1 MTDVMD
7 SKTDKELLDSMIAEV
22 AKARNE
28 VQCAR
33 RDVTKAENRLNFL
46 VMLANKMIKRDEDR
60 QK

>member
-1 MTDVMD
+1 
-7 SKTDKELLDSMIAEV
+7 MIAEV